1 MLRFGIGVGVGAT
14 LLTFRAADG
23 ASVAVAA
30 GSESPDE
37 LSPSAASAIASM
49 ICSTSSSATSFMS
62 SQVFLFRAH
71 RLVDELAVPLP
82 YWFGGDTSSPL
93 MTGGLYV
100 FGPSPSFPMRGM
112 SEPDVPEPAFG
123 YPPGIFFGV
132 GMSSAAPRKPP
143 VPPPLTGITA
153 LLIMTV
159 SVVSGCRGGG
169 VDVRT
174 VVGHHLKR
182 NR

>member
-14 LLTFRAADG
+14 VLTFRAAVG
-23 ASVAVAA
+23 ASVSVSP

-37 LSPSAASAIASM
+37 LSPAPSEMASI

-62 SQVFLFRAH
+62 SHVFLLRAH
-71 RLVDELAVPLP
+71 RLVDELAVPVP
-82 YWFGGDTSSPL
+82 CWFGGDTSSPL

-100 FGPSPSFPMRGM
+100 FGPSPPFPMRGI

-143 VPPPLTGITA
+143 VPPPLMGGITPLRNMA
-153 LLIMTV
+153 ML
-159 SVVSGCRGGG
+159 VVSGCR
-169 VDVRT
+169 
-174 VVGHHLKR
+174 R
-182 NR
+182 NVAIRV